1 MKMKRWMA
9 MACAGLLALSLT
21 ACSGGT
27 TESGGESQSSGG
39 TGTGTD
45 VSHSADSLWNKTF
58 EGVTLKRL
66 LWYEPGEAEQALVD
80 EFEARTGCTIEDT
93 VVDFENYNQTL
104 ANSIAANDPY
114 DIGYIYGSFFPTQ
127 IIAGMY
133 QPVNTYM
140 TEENLL
146 DSSSAE
152 TIANGGFDLQKMNYY
167 RWNGN
172 YYGLSSYWD
181 VDMMVLLYRT
191 DLIVESGLMTPND
204 YVAQGNWNLDT
215 FYELASS
222 LTNTSRGMYGYS
234 SGGENTRSYGEFVSA
249 YGTQIVVYDSNGV
262 PSQNLGDPLV
272 LEGLNFIQKMTYG
285 AGAVVKA
292 GADDVSFRKGNA
304 AMAIDGLYEIPKMLN
319 DPNVSDVVKNN
330 WDIAPI
336 PLAAGNEDGAY
347 PTDWLKAIGIVNGCV
362 NPDAVAAFAL
372 HMSTSKGDNAWES
385 GLTEEQLA
393 RITPY
398 YANINYA
405 NYAYGTLGEDYVTMI
420 AKITTGADISQLID
434 ENKTLFKAQIDRVI
448 NG

>member
-39 TGTGTD
+39 TSTGTD

-66 LWYEPGEAEQALVD
+66 MWYEPSEAEQALKE
-80 EFEARTGCTIEDT
+80 EFEQRTGCTIEDT
-93 VVDFENYNQTL
+93 VVDFQNYNTAI

-114 DIGYIYGSFFPTQ
+114 DIGYIYGAFFPAQ

-140 TEENLL
+140 TEENLV

-152 TIANGGFDLQKMNYY
+152 TITNGGFDLQKMNYY

-181 VDMMVLLYRT
+181 VDMLVLYYRT

-215 FYELASS
+215 FFDLATS
-222 LTNTSRGMYGYS
+222 LTNASRGMYGYS
-234 SGGENTRSYGEFVSA
+234 AGGENTRGYGEFISA
-249 YGTQIVVYDSNGV
+249 YGTQVVAYDSNGV

-272 LEGLNFIQKMTYG
+272 LEALNFVQKMTYG
-285 AGAVVKA
+285 AGAVA
-292 GADDVSFRKGNA
+292 NPGNADTSFRRGNA
-304 AMAIDGLYEIPKMLN
+304 AMSIDGLYEAAKMMN

-336 PLAAGNEDGAY
+336 PLAASNADGAY
-347 PTDWLKAIGIVNGCV
+347 PTDWLKAIGIVNGSV

-372 HMSTSKGDNAWES
+372 HMSKGKGDNSWETS
-385 GLTEEQLA
+385 MTQEQID
-393 RITPY
+393 RVTPF
-398 YANINYA
+398 YANINYS
-405 NYAYGTLGEDYVTMI
+405 NYGYGTIVENFSNMI
-420 AKITTGADISQLID
+420 ANIMSGGDVSQLLD
-434 ENKTLFKAQIDRVI
+434 ENKTVFKAQIDQVI

>member
-9 MACAGLLALSLT
+9 MACAGILALSLT

-27 TESGGESQSSGG
+27 TESGTESQASGS

-114 DIGYIYGSFFPTQ
+114 DIGYIYGAFFPAQ

-140 TEENLL
+140 TEENLV

>member
-9 MACAGLLALSLT
+9 MACAGILALSLT

-27 TESGGESQSSGG
+27 TESGTESGGSTG

-140 TEENLL
+140 TEENLV

-181 VDMMVLLYRT
+181 VDMLVLYYRT

-215 FYELASS
+215 FFDLATS
-222 LTNTSRGMYGYS
+222 LTNASRGMYGYS
-234 SGGENTRSYGEFVSA
+234 AGGENTRGYGEFISA
-249 YGTQIVVYDSNGV
+249 YGTQVVAYDSNGV

-272 LEGLNFIQKMTYG
+272 LEALNFVQKMTYG